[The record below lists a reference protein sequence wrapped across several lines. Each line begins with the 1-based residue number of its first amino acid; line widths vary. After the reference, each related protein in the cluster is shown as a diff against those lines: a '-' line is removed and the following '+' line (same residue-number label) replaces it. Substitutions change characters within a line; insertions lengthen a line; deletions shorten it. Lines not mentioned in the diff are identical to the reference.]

1 MIGQTI
7 SHYRILEKLGGGGM
21 GVVYKAQDMRLH
33 RALALKF
40 LPPEMAHD
48 RAALERFQ
56 RESEAASA
64 LNHPN
69 ICTIHDI
76 GEENGQAYI
85 VMEFLDGM
93 TLKHRI
99 AGRPM
104 EIETV
109 LDLAIQIAEG
119 LDAAHGEGIVH
130 RDIKPANIF
139 VTKRGHAK
147 ILDFGLAKLT
157 QKHEAVASETRLT
170 TDATEGISEENLT
183 SPGTAVG
190 TVAYMSP
197 EQLSAREL
205 DARTDLF
212 SFGVVLY
219 EMCTGAL
226 PFRGD
231 SSALITDA
239 ILHRAP
245 VPPVRLNPDIPLKLE
260 DVINKALDKDRKLR
274 YQSAAEMRTDLQRLK
289 RDTETSRAPARSA
302 LEVTSASPTVDS
314 AVASTA
320 IKAHTVSV
328 AATRA
333 SPFKVAIAGAAVV
346 IVGLSI
352 GGWLYFTRKA
362 HALSATDTVVL
373 GDFSN
378 STGDAVFDDTLKQ
391 GLAVQ
396 LAQSPFLNILSDQK
410 VRDTLKLMGRS
421 PGERLTPDVARDLCQ
436 RVGSKA
442 YLSGSIASLGSQYVI
457 GLNAVNCQTG
467 DSLAQEQTTANGK
480 EQVLKA
486 LDEAAIKLRETVGES
501 VSTIKKYDTPL
512 AQATTPSLEA
522 LKAYS
527 HRTESDAEAIP
538 FLKRAIELDPNFA
551 LAYNGLGGAYF
562 NLGESGLSREYM
574 QKAYELRDRVSE
586 REKLGI
592 SAAYYTNVTGELE
605 KGKQTYKLWAQAYPR
620 DASAHGNLALLYGV
634 VGQYENA
641 LAETLEVVRLDPDE
655 AIGYVNLIAFYAAL
669 NHLNEAKATYQQALA
684 RKIEHPA
691 LHANLYAVA
700 FLEGDTTEMERQAAW
715 AAGKP
720 GAEDLLLS
728 AQADTEAFSGHLD
741 KAQEFS
747 RRAVE
752 SAERADQK
760 ETAALWQLNAALRE
774 AESGNTAQARIETAS
789 ALSLAP
795 TRDVRI
801 LAALALARAGD
812 PTQALKIAEGLEKES
827 PLNTVIVAYWLPAIR
842 AAVEI
847 DRNNPGKAIELLQ
860 TADPYELGTPN
871 PEFEVGGTLYPVHLR
886 GQAYL
891 LMREGSK
898 AATELQK
905 FFDHRGIAANCP
917 LAALARLG
925 LARAYA
931 MQGDTAKARAGYQ
944 DFLTLWK
951 DADPDIP
958 ILKEAKAEYAKLK

>member
-7 SHYRILEKLGGGGM
+7 SHYRVIEKLGGGSM
-21 GVVYKAQDMRLH
+21 GVVYKADDIKLH
-33 RALALKF
+33 RFIALKF

-48 RAALERFQ
+48 RAALERFR
-56 RESEAASA
+56 REAEAASA

-109 LDLAIQIAEG
+109 LDLAIQIADG

-157 QKHEAVASETRLT
+157 QKHEAVASE
-170 TDATEGISEENLT
+170 ATLATNATAGITEHLT

-197 EQLSAREL
+197 EQLGAREL

-245 VPPVRLNPDIPLKLE
+245 VPPVRLNPDIPPKLE
-260 DVINKALDKDRKLR
+260 DVINKALEKDRKLR
-274 YQSAAEMRTDLQRLK
+274 YQSAADIRTDLQRLK
-289 RDTETSRAPARSA
+289 RDTESGSA
-302 LEVTSASPTVDS
+302 VPSTPEVTSFSPVAAS

-328 AATRA
+328 AVGRA
-333 SPFKVAIAGAAVV
+333 SPRKWAAIAGAVLVV
-346 IVGLSI
+346 IGLAVGA
-352 GGWLYFTRKA
+352 WLYFARKA

-396 LAQSPFLNILSDQK
+396 LEQSPFLNILSDQK

-421 PGERLTPDVARDLCQ
+421 SGERLTPDVARDLCQ

-442 YLSGSIASLGSQYVI
+442 YLSGSITSLGSQYVI
-457 GLNAVNCQTG
+457 GLRAVNCQTG
-467 DSLAQEQTTANGK
+467 DSLAQEQTTADGK
-480 EQVLKA
+480 EHVLKA
-486 LDEAAIKLRETVGES
+486 LDESATKLREKVGES
-501 VSTIKKYDTPL
+501 LQSIQKFDTPL
-512 AQATTPSLEA
+512 EQATTTSLEA

-527 HRTESDAEAIP
+527 LGGKAHDQEGDAAAIP
-538 FLKRAIELDPNFA
+538 FFKRAIELDPNFA
-551 LAYNGLGGAYF
+551 MAYETLGVSYS
-562 NLGESGLSREYM
+562 NLGEPGLASENT
-574 QKAYELRDRVSE
+574 QKAYDLRDRVSE
-586 REKLGI
+586 RERFRI
-592 SAAYYTNVTGELE
+592 SAFYYSEVTGELE
-605 KGKQTYKLWAQAYPR
+605 KSKQTYELWAQAYPR
-620 DASAHGNLALLYGV
+620 DYTPHHNLGV
-634 VGQYENA
+634 DCWYFGQYQEALTEELEVLRLNPDFGTGYA
-641 LAETLEVVRLDPDE
+641 VLMQDYVFLNRLAEAKTTYKE
-655 AIGYVNLIAFYAAL
+655 A
-669 NHLNEAKATYQQALA
+669 QA
-684 RKIEHPA
+684 RKMDHVG
-691 LHANLYAVA
+691 LHEYRYGIA
-700 FLEGDTTEMERQAAW
+700 FLERDVSEMERQVTW
-715 AAGKP
+715 ATGKP
-720 GAEDLLLS
+720 EEDEFL
-728 AQADTEAFSGHLD
+728 ADQAFTEAFFGRMG
-741 KAQEFS
+741 KARELLLT
-747 RRAVE
+747 AVE
-752 SAERADQK
+752 SARRNDQK
-760 ETAALWQLNAALRE
+760 ETAAMYQAGLAGIEADFGNSERARQGAA
-774 AESGNTAQARIETAS
+774 
-789 ALSLAP
+789 
-795 TRDVRI
+795 
-801 LAALALARAGD
+801 AALALAPTRNAQ
-812 PTQALKIAEGLEKES
+812 TQAAYVWARVGETARAQKIAEELAKRF
-827 PLNTVIVAYWLPAIR
+827 PLHTLINGYHLPAIR
-842 AAVEI
+842 AAIEI
-847 DRNNPGKAIELLQ
+847 NRSTMSAGRSRNASRV
-860 TADPYELGTPN
+860 THRSTCGTS
-871 PEFEVGGTLYPVHLR
+871 F
-886 GQAYL
+886 
-891 LMREGSK
+891 GSS
-898 AATELQK
+898 
-905 FFDHRGIAANCP
+905 P
-917 LAALARLG
+917 RLVSESI
-925 LARAYA
+925 RSSC
-931 MQGDTAKARAGYQ
+931 R
-944 DFLTLWK
+944 
-951 DADPDIP
+951 
-958 ILKEAKAEYAKLK
+958 